1 MYFHDY
7 PELLALAP
15 SASIPVALV
24 AINAVVDVTPH
35 PVMVGICLRL
45 GVTVGAGED

>member
-1 MYFHDY
+1 MYSHDY

-24 AINAVVDVTPH
+24 AVNAVVDVAPH
-35 PVMVGICLRL
+35 AVMVGICLRL